1 MSTRPVLTDA
11 AKPFHSGRVGLGS
24 RQRGVGSPTLGS
36 AGLPHSRP
44 ARGVVHPTAVLI
56 GISPMTDVSECL
68 FYVSLAIWERDCS
81 CLFFWADSP
90 PNRLTESL
98 TLPRG
103 RDRQSYCSWRGRP
116 LTFTP

>member
-36 AGLPHSRP
+36 AGLPRSRP

-56 GISPMTDVSECL
+56 GISLMTDVSECL
-68 FYVSLAIWERDCS
+68 FVCFLGHLGEG
-81 CLFFWADSP
+81 LFMPFFLGGFP
-90 PNRLTESL
+90 TE
-98 TLPRG
+98 
-103 RDRQSYCSWRGRP
+103 
-116 LTFTP
+116 